1 MDDIVIFGIII
12 AIFYLVVLP
21 AVAFNALTK
30 GRRNQNE
37 IDRLTAQVAELQKQ
51 LTSPEQPWRETT
63 TPTVVESVAPPAP
76 PEPQPFEPPAQVP
89 AAPLSEEPAPVVDVW
104 NDGITLPEKNKYTLP
119 QPVMGLLSW
128 FTQGNP
134 LAKVGIVLL
143 FFGLA
148 FLVKYS
154 VERDLFPVELR
165 LTFAALASIAL
176 LGLGWRLRL
185 KNPRYALILQ
195 GGAVGA
201 LYITIFG
208 AFRLYHL
215 LPHALAFALM
225 LVVCAASVGLAVM
238 QRALSLAML
247 ASIGGYLSP
256 VLLSTGGGSH
266 VALFSYYLLLSAG
279 ILTISIWQPWRPLN
293 LLGFIFTFGVGGL
306 WGSQHYRP
314 DFWFS
319 CQLFLLAN
327 LIIFGVLSVVLA
339 LRSRRVGEK
348 VIDGALLFGT
358 PLVAFGM
365 QYAITRHWTFGPAFS
380 ALFFAAGYLL
390 LAWVAMKRYPSLG
403 RQIVIAALA
412 LGGVFVTLAIP
423 LALSAQWTSMAW
435 ALEGVGVLWLGH
447 TQKQIR
453 MSYSGTALQLLA
465 LGSALWAWQ
474 SGMGALSFGVGFA
487 ILALSWLAASYIWR
501 AVRIH
506 PLWRLISLGLLI
518 GGIALWMACL
528 VGTLWLLQLSWQ
540 RAIFLL
546 LALVAASSLLWRQ
559 AGIRLHWRALRY
571 AVWLLWPV
579 MTSVVLWQVFVDT
592 SPLHAGWL
600 NVLWLPVLAIAVFLL
615 RREVVPPVK
624 FPLKQVL
631 HLMLFWT
638 ILVALGGEIVWQT
651 ARFAWGMDEWREA
664 ARVAAVALTIKM
676 VLIALR
682 RGIWPVARYR
692 QLYAFWGV
700 LPLLPLAVLFLL
712 FGNLLDGVMPDW
724 HYIPLLNPLD
734 ISAMLTLL
742 TLILW
747 WYRIGCV
754 LYPTS
759 GRVMALFSAAV
770 VFWWGNGILLR
781 ALAYYSDTAWRIEPL
796 WDSRLI
802 QTTFALLWGLT
813 ALSIM
818 TIATRR
824 NVRSGWFTGAT
835 LLAIVVIKLFLVD
848 SAGGGG
854 LLRAVAFIGVA
865 VLILI
870 VGYFSPLPPGA
881 GKITDER
888 TDK

>member
-1 MDDIVIFGIII
+1 MDEIVIFGIIV
-12 AIFYLVVLP
+12 ALFYLVLLP
-21 AVAFNALTK
+21 ALAFNALAK
-30 GRRNQNE
+30 GRRNQYQ
-37 IDRLTAQVAELQKQ
+37 IDRLTAQVADLQNQLARAELP
-51 LTSPEQPWRETT
+51 LRETVPPVAET
-63 TPTVVESVAPPAP
+63 FAATAPPAIP
-76 PEPQPFEPPAQVP
+76 SFEPPLPEPDAPRPLDEPVP
-89 AAPLSEEPAPVVDVW
+89 AAEVWENAP
-104 NDGITLPEKNKYTLP
+104 PQKEKYALP

-128 FTQGNP
+128 FTRGNP
-134 LAKVGIVLL
+134 LAKIGIILL

-154 VERDLFPVELR
+154 VERDLFPIELR
-165 LTFAALASIAL
+165 LTGAALAGIAL
-176 LGLGWRLRL
+176 LAVGWRLRL
-185 KNPRYALILQ
+185 KNPLYALILQ

-215 LPHALAFALM
+215 LPHFLAFGLM

-256 VLLSTGGGSH
+256 ILLSTGGGSH
-266 VALFSYYLLLSAG
+266 VGLFSYYLLLSIG
-279 ILTISIWQPWRPLN
+279 ILAISIWQPWRPLN
-293 LLGFIFTFGVGGL
+293 LLGFVFTFGIGGL
-306 WGSQHYRP
+306 WGWQDYRP
-314 DFWFS
+314 EFWFS

-327 LIIFGVLSVVLA
+327 LLIFGVLSMALA
-339 LRSRRVGEK
+339 LRSRRPGEK
-348 VIDGALLFGT
+348 IIDGVLLFGT
-358 PLVAFGM
+358 PLVGFGM
-365 QYAITRHWTFGPAFS
+365 QYAITRHWAFGPAFS

-412 LGGVFVTLAIP
+412 LGGVFATLAIP

-474 SGMGALSFGVGFA
+474 NGIGALSFSIVFA
-487 ILALSWLAASYIWR
+487 ILALSWLSASYIWR
-501 AVRIH
+501 VVRIH
-506 PLWRLISLGLLI
+506 ALWRLISLGLLG

-528 VGTLWLLQLSWQ
+528 MGTLWLLQLPLQ
-540 RAIFLL
+540 REIFLL
-546 LALVAASSLLWRQ
+546 LALVAASSLLWRR
-559 AGIRLHWRALRY
+559 AGMRLHWRALRY
-571 AVWLLWPV
+571 AVWLLWP
-579 MTSVVLWQVFVDT
+579 MMIGVVLWQVLVDT

-600 NVLWLPVLAIAVFLL
+600 NLIWLPVLAIAIFLL
-615 RREVVPPVK
+615 RREMVPPVK
-624 FPLKQVL
+624 FPLRYGL
-631 HLMLFWT
+631 HLALFWS
-638 ILVALGGEIVWQT
+638 ILLALGGEIFWQT
-651 ARFAWGMDEWREA
+651 ARLAWGMDEWREA
-664 ARVAAVALTIKM
+664 ARVTAIALAIKT

-700 LPLLPLAVLFLL
+700 LPLIPLAVLFLL
-712 FGNLLDGVMPDW
+712 FANLLDGVMPDW
-724 HYIPLLNPLD
+724 QYIPLFNPLEE
-734 ISAMLTLL
+734 SAMLTLL

-747 WYRIGCV
+747 WRRIGRV
-754 LYPTS
+754 LYPQA
-759 GRVMALFSAAV
+759 GRAMAIFSAAV

-781 ALAYYSDTAWRIEPL
+781 ALAYYSDTAWRVETL

-802 QTTFALLWGLT
+802 QTTFALLWGLS
-813 ALSIM
+813 ALGVM
-818 TIATRR
+818 ALATRR
-824 NVRSGWFTGAT
+824 NYRIGWFIGAA
-835 LLAIVVIKLFLVD
+835 LLGVVVIKLFLVD

-870 VGYFSPLPPGA
+870 IGYFSPLPPGQE
-881 GKITDER
+881 KMTRER

>member
-1 MDDIVIFGIII
+1 MDEIVIFGIIV
-12 AIFYLVVLP
+12 ALFYLLVVP
-21 AVAFNALTK
+21 ALALNALAK
-30 GRRNQNE
+30 GRRNQYQ
-37 IDRLTAQVAELQKQ
+37 IDRLTAQVAELQNQ
-51 LTSPEQPWRETT
+51 LARHEPPLTETPTIAESAAAMVSPEIPLSRPPEPAAPPDIPITEPAPAVDIWKDS
-63 TPTVVESVAPPAP
+63 PAPPAK
-76 PEPQPFEPPAQVP
+76 E
-89 AAPLSEEPAPVVDVW
+89 
-104 NDGITLPEKNKYTLP
+104 KYTLP
-119 QPVMGLLSW
+119 QPVLGLLSW

-134 LAKVGIVLL
+134 LAKVGIILL

-165 LTFAALASIAL
+165 LSGAALASIAL
-176 LGLGWRLRL
+176 LVVGWRLRH
-185 KNPRYALILQ
+185 KNSRYALILQ

-201 LYITIFG
+201 LYITLFG

-215 LPHALAFALM
+215 LPHFMAFGLM

-266 VALFSYYLLLSAG
+266 VALFSYYLLLSLG
-279 ILTISIWQPWRPLN
+279 ILAISLWQPWRPLN

-306 WGSQHYRP
+306 WGVQGYQP
-314 DFWFS
+314 EFWFS

-327 LIIFGVLSVVLA
+327 MIIFGVLSVALA
-339 LRSRRVGEK
+339 LRSRRPGEK
-348 VIDGALLFGT
+348 IVDGVLLFGT
-358 PLVAFGM
+358 PLVGFGM

-380 ALFFAAGYLL
+380 ALCFAAGYLL
-390 LAWVAMKRYPSLG
+390 LAWVALKRYPSLG
-403 RQIVIAALA
+403 KPLVIAALA
-412 LGGVFVTLAIP
+412 LGGVFITLAIP

-465 LGSALWAWQ
+465 LGSAVWAWQ
-474 SGMGALSFGVGFA
+474 NDMGALTFSLTFA
-487 ILALSWLAASYIWR
+487 ILALSWLIAGYIWR

-506 PLWRLISLGLLI
+506 ALWRLISLGLLS

-528 VGTLWLLQLSWQ
+528 MGTLWLLTFPLP
-540 RAIFLL
+540 REIFLL
-546 LALVAASSLLWRQ
+546 LALVAASSLLWRW
-559 AGIRLHWRALRY
+559 AGMRLHWRALRY

-579 MTSVVLWQVFVDT
+579 MAGVVLWQVLIDT

-600 NVLWLPVLAIAVFLL
+600 NLLWLPVLAIAIFLL

-624 FPLKQVL
+624 FPLKQGL
-631 HLMLFWT
+631 HLALFWT
-638 ILVALGGEIVWQT
+638 ILFALGGEIVWQT
-651 ARFAWGMDEWREA
+651 ARFAWGMEEWRDA
-664 ARVAAVALTIKM
+664 ARVTAIALTIKI

-700 LPLLPLAVLFLL
+700 LPLIPLAVLFLL
-712 FGNLLDGVMPDW
+712 FGNLMDGVMPDW
-724 HYIPLLNPLD
+724 HYLPLLNPLEE
-734 ISAMLTLL
+734 SAMLTLL

-747 WYRIGCV
+747 WCRIGRV
-754 LYPTS
+754 PYPES
-759 GRVMALFSAAV
+759 GRAVAIFSAAV
-770 VFWWGNGILLR
+770 IFWWGNGILLR
-781 ALAYYSDTAWRIEPL
+781 VLAYYSDTAWRIETL

-813 ALSIM
+813 ALSVM
-818 TIATRR
+818 AIATRR
-824 NVRSGWFTGAT
+824 NHRIGWFTGAT
-835 LLAIVVIKLFLVD
+835 LLAVVVIKLFLVD
-848 SAGGGG
+848 SAGEGG

-870 VGYFSPLPPGA
+870 IGYFSPLPPGR
-881 GKITDER
+881 GKMTRER